1 MMDRVERAMAEVSP
15 VHLAHPT
22 LAAIKA
28 YWDAKRGDRPM
39 PSRADISP
47 SDLKEHLGWI
57 CMLDALPDYADF
69 RYRLVGTKVTR
80 YFRVES
86 TGKTISEAFSLFGE
100 GAVKGVLA
108 IHRKVA
114 RDRVPLRA
122 HGDAGWLGAAHQN
135 FDALYLPL
143 SNDGV
148 SCNMILNAF
157 TFDYARVVAKSDSA
171 LP

>member
-1 MMDRVERAMAEVSP
+1 
-15 VHLAHPT
+15 
-22 LAAIKA
+22 
-28 YWDAKRGDRPM
+28 
-39 PSRADISP
+39 
-47 SDLKEHLGWI
+47 
-57 CMLDALPDYADF
+57 
-69 RYRLVGTKVTR
+69 
-80 YFRVES
+80 VES
-86 TGKTISEAFSLFGE
+86 TGKTISEAFGAFGE

-122 HGDAGWLGAAHQN
+122 HGDAGWLGAAHQK

-157 TFDYARVVAKSDSA
+157 IFDYARVVAKSDSA